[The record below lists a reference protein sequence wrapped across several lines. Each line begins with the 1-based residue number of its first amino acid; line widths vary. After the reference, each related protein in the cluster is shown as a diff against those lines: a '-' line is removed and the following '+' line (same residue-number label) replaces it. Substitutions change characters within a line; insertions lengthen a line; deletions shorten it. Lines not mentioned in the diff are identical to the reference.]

1 MIRRFILYLML
12 LGSTSSLATELS
24 PYAANKALQAN
35 QFAQEERFGEAIRL
49 LEETQFTRAYD
60 KAYLARMLGV
70 FYWQN
75 EQLKPAIKSLNNAVN
90 SGELQDEQGW
100 TTRRMLADLLLMD
113 QQYQQALSHYYQL
126 TKQVPAD
133 QKAHELWL
141 RIAQVHYQLQQ
152 WKKTLEAMAHYERF
166 KRPDEITPLS
176 VKLGAQLQLERW
188 SPAIDTLKRLIT
200 LEPTKSSWWLQLVSL
215 ELRTGQQK
223 EALNSLGLAKLQ
235 GVELS
240 QQELRL
246 LAQLYAQNGIP
257 ERAAQ
262 LLEQLA
268 TTNSDLDL
276 ITERATYWQRAKEWD
291 KAIETWLIAAKR
303 ESQYYW
309 NVALLQSQQGE
320 YQQALASLEQVKG
333 QQRQPE
339 MALARARVL
348 YKLNKLDDALAQAKK
363 AHHLE
368 PSQESKGWVNFLSQ
382 LRAINARQTS

>member
-35 QFAQEERFGEAIRL
+35 QFAQEERFDEAIRL

-75 EQLKPAIKSLNNAVN
+75 EQLKLAIKSLNNAVN

-382 LRAINARQTS
+382 IRAINARQTS

>member
-49 LEETQFTRAYD
+49 LEETQFSRAYD

>member
-35 QFAQEERFGEAIRL
+35 QFAQEERFDEAIRL

>member
-1 MIRRFILYLML
+1 MIRQFILYLML
-12 LGSTSSLATELS
+12 LGSASSFASELS

-49 LEETQFTRAYD
+49 LEETHSTRAYD
-60 KAYLARMLGV
+60 KAYLARMIGV

-113 QQYQQALSHYYQL
+113 KQYQQALPHYYQL
-126 TKQVPAD
+126 TKQVPSN
-133 QKAHELWL
+133 QNAHELWL
-141 RIAQVHYQLQQ
+141 RIGQLHYQLQQ
-152 WKKTLEAMAHYERF
+152 WKKTLEAMAHYDRF
-166 KRPDEITPLS
+166 QRPDEITPLS

-215 ELRTGQQK
+215 ELRTSQQQ

-262 LLEQLA
+262 LLVQLS
-268 TTNSDLDL
+268 TPNSDIELL
-276 ITERATYWQRAKEWD
+276 TECATYWQRAKEWD

-320 YQQALASLEQVKG
+320 YQQALVSLDQVKDS
-333 QQRQPE
+333 QRQPE
-339 MALARARVL
+339 IALARARIL

-368 PSQESKGWVNFLSQ
+368 PSKESKGWVNYLSQ
-382 LRAINARQTS
+382 LRAIDARQTS

>member
-35 QFAQEERFGEAIRL
+35 QFAQEERFDEAIRL

-75 EQLKPAIKSLNNAVN
+75 EQLKLAIKSLNNAVN